1 MVYGLGPRARRV
13 YAALHE
19 RIARE
24 EWPPGA
30 KLPPHLELAAEFGV
44 APMTIRQVLSRLEE
58 EGLVLRQQGRGT
70 FVREAAGQTVLIVV
84 ADPIVGDVLA
94 DDVQRLGVQAVTA
107 LGSADGLAALAEH
120 PSILL
125 ALVDIRLP
133 TAAEGTDFVRAI
145 RRRWP
150 EIPLAVLAAEL
161 ADLGE
166 LYRTSEW
173 PVLVV
178 PMPLRFRHVE
188 EALRLA
194 LGAAGRRM
202 TLAPLD

>member
-19 RIARE
+19 RIVRA
-24 EWPPGA
+24 EWRPGA

-58 EGLVLRQQGRGT
+58 EGLILRQQGRGT

-84 ADPIVGDVLA
+84 DDPIVGDVLA

-107 LGSADGLAALAEH
+107 LGSADGLAAVAEH
-120 PSILL
+120 PSIVL
-125 ALVDIRLP
+125 ALVDMRLP
-133 TAAEGTDFVRAI
+133 TAAEGTGFVRAI
-145 RRRWP
+145 RRRRP
-150 EIPLAVLAAEL
+150 EVPLAVLAADL
-161 ADLGE
+161 ADLRE

-173 PVLVV
+173 PILVV
-178 PMPLRFRHVE
+178 PTPPRFRHVE

-194 LGAAGRRM
+194 LGGAGRRM
-202 TLAPLD
+202 SLAPLD